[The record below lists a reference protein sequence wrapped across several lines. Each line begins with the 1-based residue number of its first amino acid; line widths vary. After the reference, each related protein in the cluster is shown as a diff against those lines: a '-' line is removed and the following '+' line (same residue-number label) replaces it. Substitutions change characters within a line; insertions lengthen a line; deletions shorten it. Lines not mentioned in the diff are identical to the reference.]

1 MPIPTSLHS
10 HLDANGRITKL
21 PVKLS
26 KKTALA
32 VGLLEEFHV
41 GKDYTESEV
50 NEILYAFVDDFALI
64 RRILVER
71 GELARETDCSRYWR
85 VPATHG
91 AQAED

>member
-10 HLDANGRITKL
+10 HLDENGRITKL

-26 KKTALA
+26 KKIALA
-32 VGLLEEFHV
+32 VGLLEEFQV
-41 GKDYTESEV
+41 GRDYTESEV

-64 RRILVER
+64 RRTLVER
-71 GELARETDCSRYWR
+71 GELGREKDCSLYWR
-85 VPATHG
+85 VPATPG

>member
-1 MPIPTSLHS
+1 MPIPVALHS

-32 VGLLEEFHV
+32 MGLLEEFHA
-41 GKDYTESEV
+41 GRDYTESEV

-64 RRILVER
+64 RRTLVER
-71 GELARETDCSRYWR
+71 GELGREKDCSRYWR
-85 VPATHG
+85 IPATPE
-91 AQAED
+91 AQVAD